1 MAEIPRIVN
10 LGPLAF
16 WVGCIS
22 ALLFLVS
29 ILAGPQ
35 DVQGTKLLT
44 FVLFPT
50 WLKLLPFL
58 GSLIMVASGYFMISA
73 EKQALMNAEK
83 LTSSAPTD
91 SKNGG
96 EQVADDKRR

>member
-1 MAEIPRIVN
+1 MAEIPRILN

-44 FVLFPT
+44 FILFPT
-50 WLKLLPFL
+50 WLKLLPLL
-58 GSLIMVASGYFMISA
+58 GSLIMVASGYIMMSA
-73 EKQALMNAEK
+73 EKQASPS
-83 LTSSAPTD
+83 LTDP
-91 SKNGG
+91 KNGG
-96 EQVADDKRR
+96 EQVAGGKRR